1 MTISHPAPPQICD
14 LARFSSRRS
23 PAKTQEP
30 IQQQQKSIRVIS
42 RALPILVSLLAPTR
56 TSDVS
61 ISVCLVVWC
70 RVLSF
75 LILIVLWVSPCKA
88 DLPFRRWH
96 LSFGFTFL
104 QHTAYRIHHHCTYIH
119 HCSFFF
125 VTACLSVWSPRF
137 RLSSKPQSHLT
148 ATLSSEHPSYFYLLF
163 SPHRARE
170 DGISALRVSLTWTV
184 N

>member
-23 PAKTQEP
+23 PAKTQQP
-30 IQQQQKSIRVIS
+30 IQQLQKSIRVIS

-96 LSFGFTFL
+96 LPFGFTFL
-104 QHTAYRIHHHCTYIH
+104 HTAYRVHHHCTYTSLFILLLYGLP
-119 HCSFFF
+119 
-125 VTACLSVWSPRF
+125 VCLFCPGLDF
-137 RLSSKPQSHLT
+137 P
-148 ATLSSEHPSYFYLLF
+148 ANP
-163 SPHRARE
+163 
-170 DGISALRVSLTWTV
+170 SLT
-184 N
+184 